1 MYEFRSFSPARIII
15 CCLYLNLDNRKS
27 TAALSVRSV
36 GQRRSLVFNLI
47 LTSASMFSRCKWWE
61 EVSQASRRQ
70 RSGSS
75 CIRDMV
81 RYCERKHQALFC
93 PGSIPESARCS
104 TCECWEEVSHTF
116 WVIIVCTRYSTVV
129 LRVQGILTS
138 MYTIPVFIMPPYF
151 SRRSVDL

>member
-81 RYCERKHQALFC
+81 RYCERKHQSKHCSAPVRSPSLPDAPHANAGRKC
-93 PGSIPESARCS
+93 HTRSGSSSCVRDIVRSY
-104 TCECWEEVSHTF
+104 CEYKEYLP
-116 WVIIVCTRYSTVV
+116 VCTQYQC
-129 LRVQGILTS
+129 L
-138 MYTIPVFIMPPYF
+138 
-151 SRRSVDL
+151 